1 MIENKKEY
9 SPVFLKISFK
19 NFLHQKL
26 LKQHLIRA
34 TGSAYIMLLS
44 LSCQEKRKQKRIF
57 AALKGPKSN
66 INGIKNGINHLRF
79 CNVDSLAIRSC
90 NKYCM
95 LVRYSYF
102 PSLFFFIPSLCMH
115 THVHIY
121 PPPYLQ

>member
-1 MIENKKEY
+1 MIMTYVTLLN
-9 SPVFLKISFK
+9 IS
-19 NFLHQKL
+19 LGRKL

-115 THVHIY
+115 TRAYISSSLSAMKENYIVN
-121 PPPYLQ
+121 